1 MILKILGLLMDF
13 LGVALLIFA
22 VMAYSELNSLA
33 TAATPSPEDATLTRI
48 IGPEFFDASS
58 ANVKPGELADR
69 VFKRIYFVG
78 ACSIAMIVLGPILF
92 FTSVLRSTGH
102 ANDEKV

>member
-33 TAATPSPEDATLTRI
+33 TAATPSPEDATLTKI
-48 IGPEFFDASS
+48 IGPYFDASS
-58 ANVKPGELADR
+58 ANTKPAELADR

-78 ACSIAMIVLGPILF
+78 LFHRNDHPGPILL

-102 ANDEKV
+102 ANDE